1 MRVCIAF
8 IMLWLALVSDISAQD
23 IENPAYGLKSHETME
38 LTGVELRT
46 DMTVIRLTI
55 ENRVLS
61 GFFCV
66 DRNTSL
72 ILPDG
77 TRLGLI
83 KTEGIPFCPAV
94 HSFQKIGEVLSF
106 VLYFPPV
113 KSGTT
118 WFDLVEECS
127 DNCFSVY
134 GITLDTAMNS
144 EIERGYNLSEFGKS
158 KESATVFEEI
168 IASVGTEKHGI
179 LGSLYSTTIIMH
191 LRNGDEI
198 SAKRWYELLKGS
210 AVPRLSLYLENLS
223 ARGIKWQ

>member
-1 MRVCIAF
+1 MRVFIAV
-8 IMLWLALVSDISAQD
+8 IVLLLAQGSDISGQD
-23 IENPAYGLKSHETME
+23 ILNPAYGLKSHETME

-61 GFFCV
+61 GYFCV
-66 DRNTSL
+66 DRKTSL

-77 TRLGLI
+77 TRLGLV
-83 KTEGIPFCPAV
+83 KAEGIPFCPGV
-94 HSFQKIGEVLSF
+94 HSFQEIGEVLSF
-106 VLYFPPV
+106 SLYFPPV
-113 KSGTT
+113 QPGTT
-118 WFDLVEECS
+118 WFDLVEECT

-158 KESATVFEEI
+158 KESATVFEEL
-168 IASVGTEKHGI
+168 IATIGTEKQGI

-198 SAKRWYELLKGS
+198 SAKRWYDAMKNS
-210 AVPRLSLYLENLS
+210 AAPRLSLYIENLS
-223 ARGIKWQ
+223 ARGIKW